1 MAGTWNRLRRI
12 FGKGRLIGLLLL
24 VDLLILRAWDPDLLV
39 AMRFK
44 FFDIFQQW
52 LPREEMA
59 FPVVIVD
66 IDEAS
71 LAELGQWPWP
81 RSVLASL
88 VNRLRQDGAAA
99 IGFDVVF
106 AEPDRNLS
114 VDTARLLLLPPIDLK
129 AALDQ
134 PADQRRD
141 LRRRHRARP
150 GRARGDRPHL
160 ERASGGAAARSA
172 DDGGAHR
179 RRSAALPLPFLFAG
193 REHPELAGAASGR
206 GNFSLVGEVDGIVR
220 RVPLAV
226 RVGDVIVPSLGVE
239 ILRVA
244 TGQKSYGIRMERE
257 YGGTTSGVAA
267 VTVAGVSLS
276 TDHNA
281 FLYIRFGP
289 HDERRFVS
297 AADVVA
303 GRVDP
308 ARFKGKLVLVGPS
321 AAGLLDIRPTP
332 LTTGMPGV
340 EVQAQLLENVLAG
353 SYLVRP
359 NYVLGIELVIVA
371 LGGLLL
377 IAFVPEVS
385 ARWTLGLHAAA
396 SAGLFGGSLW
406 LFAERAVLIDWSF
419 PVFAGSA
426 IYLLLIYLKYSRTEK
441 QRKLVAAQFS
451 QYLSPVL
458 VQQLQ
463 REPERLKL
471 GGEIKTITMMFCD
484 VRDFTSISERLR
496 DDPQALTAV
505 VNRFLNTMTEAVL
518 AEDGTIDKYVGDS
531 LIAFWNAPVD
541 ATDHAARACRA
552 ALAMTKALQR
562 LNDEQKAQ
570 AAAASAGAAA
580 APLLL
585 AMGVGINTGECLV
598 GNLGSSHRFNYS
610 ALGDA
615 VNLSSRIESLSKHYG
630 LPIIISEFDAPA
642 GAGLRRPRARRRRR
656 RRQDRGGQDLRHP
669 RPPGRSPHR
678 SVPPAG
684 GNAQPHPRCL
694 SRPAMGRGQAPARGM
709 RPTRPP
715 PRQAPPPLPPP
726 HRPLRTGAAGSG
738 LGWRVPRAGEVGR
751 SVGTARFA
759 SPLARAA
766 GSAGK
771 S

>member
-1 MAGTWNRLRRI
+1 MAGSWNRLRRI

-24 VDLLILRAWDPDLLV
+24 VDLLILRAWDPTLLA

-44 FFDIFQQW
+44 FFDMFQQW
-52 LPREEMA
+52 LPRQEA
-59 FPVVIVD
+59 AYPVTIVD

-71 LAELGQWPWP
+71 LAQLGQWPWP

-88 VNRLRQDGAAA
+88 VNRLQQDGAAA
-99 IGFDVVF
+99 IGFDVAF

-114 VDTARLLLLPPIDLK
+114 IDTARLLQLPPSDLK
-129 AALDQ
+129 GALMNLRTNDAIFADAIGRGRVVLGQ
-134 PADQRRD
+134 IALTSSERPPAPPRD
-141 LRRRHRARP
+141 PQTTPGLKNGDPRP
-150 GRARGDRPHL
+150 YLYPF
-160 ERASGGAAARSA
+160 AS
-172 DDGGAHR
+172 
-179 RRSAALPLPFLFAG
+179 LV
-193 REHPELAGAASGR
+193 ENIPELATAAAGR
-206 GNFSLVGEVDGIVR
+206 GSFSLIGDVDGIVR

-226 RVGDVIVPSLGVE
+226 TVGDVIVPSLDGE
-239 ILRVA
+239 LLRVA
-244 TGQKSYGIRMERE
+244 TGQKSYSIQLEKKVA
-257 YGGTTSGVAA
+257 GTTSGIAFM
-267 VTVAGVSLS
+267 TVAGVAIQ
-276 TDHNA
+276 TDQKGL
-281 FLYIRFGP
+281 LYVRFGP
-289 HDERRFVS
+289 HDRGRFVS
-297 AADVVA
+297 AEAAIA

-308 ARFKGKLVLVGPS
+308 ARFKGRLVLIGTS
-321 AAGLLDIRPTP
+321 AAGLRDMRSTP
-332 LTTGMPGV
+332 LAVQMPGV
-340 EVQAQLLENVLAG
+340 EIHAQLLENVLAG
-353 SYLVRP
+353 EYLVRP
-359 NYVLGIELVIVA
+359 SYALGAELVVIA

-377 IAFVPEVS
+377 IGFVPEIS

-406 LFAERAVLIDWSF
+406 LFAERAVLLDWSF

-496 DDPQALTAV
+496 DDPQALTAL

-518 AEDGTIDKYVGDS
+518 AEGGTIDKYVGDS
-531 LIAFWNAPVD
+531 LIAFWNAPVGV
-541 ATDHAARACRA
+541 ADHAARACRA

-570 AAAASAGAAA
+570 AAAASAGAAG

-630 LPIIISEFDAPA
+630 IPIIISESTRKLVPDFAALELDAVAVVGKSEAVKIYGVLGPPSEA
-642 GAGLRRPRARRRRR
+642 RSDAFRTLTEMHARILAAYRGQRWEEVKRLLEECAQLDRRLAKLHRRYRRRIAHFE
-656 RRQDRGGQDLRHP
+656 QE
-669 RPPGRSPHR
+669 PPGADWDGVYR
-678 SVPPAG
+678 
-684 GNAQPHPRCL
+684 AQ
-694 SRPAMGRGQAPARGM
+694 A
-709 RPTRPP
+709 
-715 PRQAPPPLPPP
+715 
-726 HRPLRTGAAGSG
+726 
-738 LGWRVPRAGEVGR
+738 
-751 SVGTARFA
+751 
-759 SPLARAA
+759 
-766 GSAGK
+766 K
-771 S
+771 

>member
-1 MAGTWNRLRRI
+1 MARTWNRLRRI
-12 FGKGRLIGLLLL
+12 FGKGRLIAFLLL
-24 VDLLILRAWDPDLLV
+24 VDLLVLRAWDPDLLV

-44 FFDIFQQW
+44 FFDMFQQW
-52 LPREEMA
+52 LPRQEA
-59 FPVVIVD
+59 TFPVVIVD

-71 LAELGQWPWP
+71 LAELGQWPWS

-114 VDTARLLLLPPIDLK
+114 IDTSRLLLLPPSDLK
-129 AALDQ
+129 AALVNLQTNDAIFADALKRGPVVLGEIGLTSGERP
-134 PADQRRD
+134 PAPPRD
-141 LRRRHRARP
+141 P
-150 GRARGDRPHL
+150 PTT
-160 ERASGGAAARSA
+160 AARI
-172 DDGGAHR
+172 GGDPRPYLYHFTSLA
-179 RRSAALPLPFLFAG
+179 
-193 REHPELAGAASGR
+193 ENIPELAGAASGR

-226 RVGDVIVPSLGVE
+226 RVGNVIVPSLGVE

-244 TGQKSYGIRMERE
+244 TGQKSYGIRMEKQ

-267 VTVAGVSLS
+267 VTVAGVSIQ

-281 FLYIRFGP
+281 LLYIRFGP
-289 HDERRFVS
+289 HDEKRFVS
-297 AADVVA
+297 AADVIA

-308 ARFKGKLVLVGPS
+308 ARFKGHVVLVGPS

-332 LTTGMPGV
+332 LAAGMPGV

-359 NYVLGIELVIVA
+359 SYVLGLELVVVA

-377 IAFVPEVS
+377 IGFVPEVS

-396 SAGLFGGSLW
+396 SAGLFGGALW
-406 LFAERAVLIDWSF
+406 LFDARDVLLDWSF
-419 PVFAGSA
+419 PVFAGTA

-441 QRKLVAAQFS
+441 QRKLVAVQFS

-496 DDPQALTAV
+496 DDPQALTSL
-505 VNRFLNTMTEAVL
+505 VNRFLDTMTEAVL
-518 AEDGTIDKYVGDS
+518 AEGGTIDKYVGDS

-541 ATDHAARACRA
+541 VADHAARACRA
-552 ALAMTKALQR
+552 ALAMAKALQR
-562 LNDEQKAQ
+562 LNEEQKVQ
-570 AAAASAGAAA
+570 AASASAGAAA

-598 GNLGSSHRFNYS
+598 GNLGSTHRFNYS

-630 LPIIISEFDAPA
+630 IPIIISESTRRLVPDFAALELDAVAVVGKTEAVKIYGVLGSPA
-642 GAGLRRPRARRRRR
+642 DSRTDAFRRLAELHDRILAAYRGQRWDEVKRLLEECAPLDRRLAKLHRRYRRRIAHFEQHPPGAGWDGVYRAE
-656 RRQDRGGQDLRHP
+656 
-669 RPPGRSPHR
+669 
-678 SVPPAG
+678 
-684 GNAQPHPRCL
+684 
-694 SRPAMGRGQAPARGM
+694 
-709 RPTRPP
+709 T
-715 PRQAPPPLPPP
+715 
-726 HRPLRTGAAGSG
+726 
-738 LGWRVPRAGEVGR
+738 
-751 SVGTARFA
+751 
-759 SPLARAA
+759 
-766 GSAGK
+766 K
-771 S
+771 

>member
-1 MAGTWNRLRRI
+1 MARTWNRLRRI

-24 VDLLILRAWDPDLLV
+24 VDLLVLRAWDPDLLV

-44 FFDIFQQW
+44 FFDMFQQW
-52 LPREEMA
+52 LPRQEAA
-59 FPVVIVD
+59 FPVTIVD

-114 VDTARLLLLPPIDLK
+114 IDTSRLLLLPPSDLK
-129 AALDQ
+129 AALTNLQTNDAIFADALKRGPVVLGEIGLTSGER
-134 PADQRRD
+134 PAAPPRD
-141 LRRRHRARP
+141 P
-150 GRARGDRPHL
+150 PTT
-160 ERASGGAAARSA
+160 AARI
-172 DDGGAHR
+172 GGDPRAY
-179 RRSAALPLPFLFAG
+179 LYPFASLA
-193 REHPELAGAASGR
+193 ENIPELAGAASGR

-244 TGQKSYGIRMERE
+244 TGQKSYGIRMERK
-257 YGGTTSGVAA
+257 YGGTTSGIAA
-267 VTVAGVSLS
+267 VTVAGVSVQ
-276 TDHNA
+276 TDQNA
-281 FLYIRFGP
+281 LLYIRFGP
-289 HDERRFVS
+289 HDEKRFVS
-297 AADVVA
+297 AADVIA
-303 GRVDP
+303 NRVDA
-308 ARFKGKLVLVGPS
+308 ARFKGRLVLVGPS

-332 LTTGMPGV
+332 LTSGMPGV
-340 EVQAQLLENVLAG
+340 EIQAQLLENVIAG

-359 NYVLGIELVIVA
+359 SYTLGLELVVVA

-377 IAFVPEVS
+377 IVLVPEVS

-396 SAGLFGGSLW
+396 SAGLFGGALW
-406 LFAERAVLIDWSF
+406 LFDARDVLLDWSF

-496 DDPQALTAV
+496 DDPQALTSL
-505 VNRFLNTMTEAVL
+505 VNRFLDTMTEAVL
-518 AEDGTIDKYVGDS
+518 AEGGTIDKYVGDS
-531 LIAFWNAPVD
+531 LIAFWNAPVSV
-541 ATDHAARACRA
+541 ADHAARACRA
-552 ALAMTKALQR
+552 ALAMAKALQR
-562 LNDEQKAQ
+562 LNEEQKVQ
-570 AAAASAGAAA
+570 ASAGAAA
-580 APLLL
+580 MPLLL

-598 GNLGSSHRFNYS
+598 GNLGSTHRFNYS

-630 LPIIISEFDAPA
+630 IPIIISESTRRLVPDFAALELDAVAVVGKTEAVRIYGILGPPEEA
-642 GAGLRRPRARRRRR
+642 RTDAFRQLAEVHNNILAAYRRSRWDEAKRMLDDCVKLDRRLAKLHRRYRRRIAHFEQHPPGAGWDGVYRAE
-656 RRQDRGGQDLRHP
+656 
-669 RPPGRSPHR
+669 
-678 SVPPAG
+678 A
-684 GNAQPHPRCL
+684 
-694 SRPAMGRGQAPARGM
+694 
-709 RPTRPP
+709 
-715 PRQAPPPLPPP
+715 
-726 HRPLRTGAAGSG
+726 
-738 LGWRVPRAGEVGR
+738 
-751 SVGTARFA
+751 
-759 SPLARAA
+759 
-766 GSAGK
+766 K
-771 S
+771 

>member
-1 MAGTWNRLRRI
+1 MARAWNRLRRI

-24 VDLLILRAWDPDLLV
+24 ADLLILRAWDPDLLV

-44 FFDIFQQW
+44 FFDMFQQW
-52 LPREEMA
+52 LPRQEAA
-59 FPVVIVD
+59 FPVTIVD

-114 VDTARLLLLPPIDLK
+114 IDTSRLLLLPPTDLK
-129 AALDQ
+129 AALTNLQTNDAIF
-134 PADQRRD
+134 ADA
-141 LRRRHRARP
+141 LK
-150 GRARGDRPHL
+150 RGPVVL
-160 ERASGGAAARSA
+160 GEIGLTSGERAPAPPRDPPTTAARI
-172 DDGGAHR
+172 GGDPRAY
-179 RRSAALPLPFLFAG
+179 LYPFASLA
-193 REHPELAGAASGR
+193 ENIPELAGAASGR

-244 TGQKSYGIRMERE
+244 TGQKSYGIRMEKQ
-257 YGGTTSGVAA
+257 YGGTTSGIAA
-267 VTVAGVSLS
+267 VTVAGVSIQ

-281 FLYIRFGP
+281 LLYIRFGP
-289 HDERRFVS
+289 HDPRRFVS
-297 AADVVA
+297 AAAVIA

-308 ARFKGKLVLVGPS
+308 ARFKGRLVLVGPS

-332 LTTGMPGV
+332 LSAGMPGV

-359 NYVLGIELVIVA
+359 SYVLGLELVVVA

-377 IAFVPEVS
+377 IVLVPEVS
-385 ARWTLGLHAAA
+385 ARWTLGLHASA
-396 SAGLFGGSLW
+396 SAGLFGGALW
-406 LFAERAVLIDWSF
+406 LFDARDMLLDWSF

-496 DDPQALTAV
+496 DDPQALTSL
-505 VNRFLNTMTEAVL
+505 VNRFLDTMTEAVL
-518 AEDGTIDKYVGDS
+518 AEGGTIDKYVGDS

-541 ATDHAARACRA
+541 VADHAARACRA
-552 ALAMTKALQR
+552 ALAMAKALQR
-562 LNDEQKAQ
+562 LNEEQKMQ
-570 AAAASAGAAA
+570 AASASAGAAA
-580 APLLL
+580 MPLLL

-598 GNLGSSHRFNYS
+598 GNLGSTHRFNYS

-630 LPIIISEFDAPA
+630 IPIIISESTRKLVPDFAALELDAVAVVGKTEAVKIYGILGPPEEA
-642 GAGLRRPRARRRRR
+642 RTDAFRHLAEVHSDILAAYRRSRWDEAKRMLDDCVKLDRRLAKLHRRYRRRIAHFE
-656 RRQDRGGQDLRHP
+656 QE
-669 RPPGRSPHR
+669 PPGPDWDGVYR
-678 SVPPAG
+678 
-684 GNAQPHPRCL
+684 AQ
-694 SRPAMGRGQAPARGM
+694 A
-709 RPTRPP
+709 
-715 PRQAPPPLPPP
+715 
-726 HRPLRTGAAGSG
+726 
-738 LGWRVPRAGEVGR
+738 
-751 SVGTARFA
+751 
-759 SPLARAA
+759 
-766 GSAGK
+766 K
-771 S
+771 

>member
-1 MAGTWNRLRRI
+1 MTRAWNRLRRV

-24 VDLLILRAWDPDLLV
+24 VDLLILRAWDPQLLA

-52 LPREEMA
+52 LPREEAA
-59 FPVVIVD
+59 FPVVIID

-71 LAELGQWPWP
+71 LARLGQWPWP

-88 VNRLRQDGAAA
+88 VNRLQQDGAAA
-99 IGFDVVF
+99 IGFDVAF

-114 VDTARLLLLPPIDLK
+114 IDTARLLMLPPSDLK
-129 AALDQ
+129 GALMNLQTNDAIF
-134 PADQRRD
+134 AD
-141 LRRRHRARP
+141 AI
-150 GRARGDRPHL
+150 GRGRVVLGEIALTADDRPPAPPRDPPTTPAL
-160 ERASGGAAARSA
+160 IGGDPRLYLKPFAS
-172 DDGGAHR
+172 
-179 RRSAALPLPFLFAG
+179 LV
-193 REHPELAGAASGR
+193 ENIPELAAAAAGR
-206 GNFSLVGEVDGIVR
+206 GSFSLVGDVDGIVR
-220 RVPLAV
+220 RVPLVV
-226 RVGDVIVPSLGVE
+226 RVGDVIVPSLDVE

-244 TGQKSYGIRMERE
+244 TGQKSYAVQMEKAV
-257 YGGTTSGVAA
+257 GGTSSGIAGVK
-267 VTVAGVSLS
+267 VAGISIG
-276 TDHNA
+276 TDGNA
-281 FLYIRFGP
+281 LLYVRFGP
-289 HDERRFVS
+289 HERRRFVS
-297 AADVVA
+297 AEAAIA

-308 ARFKGKLVLVGPS
+308 ARFKGKLVLVGAS
-321 AAGLLDIRPTP
+321 AAGLRDLRSTP
-332 LTTGMPGV
+332 LTSAMPGV
-340 EVQAQLLENVLAG
+340 EIHAQLLENVLAG
-353 SYLVRP
+353 QYLVRP
-359 NYVLGIELVIVA
+359 SYALGAELVVIA

-377 IAFVPEVS
+377 IGFVPEVS
-385 ARWTLGLHAAA
+385 ARWTLGLHAVA
-396 SAGLFGGSLW
+396 SAGLFGGSLY
-406 LFAERAVLIDWSF
+406 LFDARDVLLDWSF
-419 PVFAGSA
+419 PVFAGTA

-518 AEDGTIDKYVGDS
+518 AEGGTIDKYVGDS

-541 ATDHAARACRA
+541 AVDHAARACRA
-552 ALAMTKALQR
+552 ALAMTKALKR

-630 LPIIISEFDAPA
+630 IPIIISESTRKLVPDFAALELDAVAVVGKTEAVKIYGVLGPPA
-642 GAGLRRPRARRRRR
+642 EARTDAFRQLLEAHAHILAAYRGQQWEEVKRVLDDCTRLDRRLAKLHRRYRRRIAHFE
-656 RRQDRGGQDLRHP
+656 QE
-669 RPPGRSPHR
+669 PPGADWDGVYR
-678 SVPPAG
+678 
-684 GNAQPHPRCL
+684 AQ
-694 SRPAMGRGQAPARGM
+694 A
-709 RPTRPP
+709 
-715 PRQAPPPLPPP
+715 
-726 HRPLRTGAAGSG
+726 
-738 LGWRVPRAGEVGR
+738 
-751 SVGTARFA
+751 
-759 SPLARAA
+759 
-766 GSAGK
+766 K
-771 S
+771 